1 MTDSVSLK
9 PGGLYSSSGR
19 IVLSQLPSSVGY
31 SGQRTCLGWFRANGS
46 NYLHVKTNVGGSVN
60 QMHKVEYDGYTYSSL
75 NVHNSATFYTYHGTA
90 TPHSPSLVNWGETT
104 GGIVNYYYSSDDYV
118 IIVLQTST
126 AYTGGMLYHQS
137 GSTHVNHS
145 IDVLAHSSSNN
156 LSGVY

>member
-1 MTDSVSLK
+1 MTDAVYLTK
-9 PGGLYSSSGR
+9 EGLYNTTGR
-19 IVLSQLPSSVGY
+19 MVQAHVQSNVGY
-31 SGQRTCLGWFRANGS
+31 AGQRTCLGWFRANGS

-60 QMHKVEYDGYTYSSL
+60 QMHKFEYDGYTYSSL
-75 NVHNSATFYTYHGTA
+75 NVHNSVTFYTYHGTSG
-90 TPHSPSLVNWGETT
+90 PHSPSLVNWGETT

-137 GSTHVNHS
+137 GSSHVNYS